1 MLFSQCWLF
10 GSYPTPACVLP
21 RHMCTQVVRWRTTCR
36 TVQTSSALSSLI
48 FGNDPMKRIL
58 SRLLA
63 VSVILVMGT
72 IAIVQALRDKN
83 AKGIE
88 QPTHGL
94 ASASSTVETGEPNPI
109 PVLPDNGNV
118 VGTSGA
124 LPNGFQDNTSLP
136 HSYGTSS
143 VTEAEYHEMA
153 TSEYESKTVQ
163 PAQIQSQNTTTIRD
177 PLGLNS
183 TPHSV
188 EAGIDQRYAAQPD
201 LNNPTPVLPQDGAL
215 RENTAIIS
223 NTSDHDPSDPN
234 QLANSNS
241 VGFVDNE
248 SPNLNLPNSD
258 STFDNNDELFENQP
272 DAAENNT
279 NNPEIS
285 NTLRDGAEDNNLD
298 QFNSP
303 TTDPPNISVITSS
316 EPDNRTTGSATTA
329 VESEQYIT
337 STDEFSETEF
347 PEALSNSTNN
357 ETNLPTLPADLVP
370 TPESVGATSQ
380 ALTSGT
386 PLEGNGKPG
395 EAKLEGQQTPTLVV
409 EKIAPTEIHV
419 GKPVEFTVHVRNTGR
434 VDAHDVVIYDTIPQ
448 GTRLVETKPA
458 ATRAT
463 DGSLKFQLGTIQ
475 PGQEAIA
482 TIELMPLVEGEIG
495 SVASVTFQTEVSVR
509 TVATKPVLVIEH
521 NGPKKALVGEEIP
534 LTITISNPGTG
545 TATGVIL
552 EEDVPEGVEHPAG
565 SSLEFEIGDL
575 KPGESRELDLIL
587 TATKAGSVENIIRA
601 RADANIF
608 VEDRQQFEV
617 VAPKLQVS
625 MRGPT
630 RRYLERQAT
639 YTIAVANPGTAAAH
653 QIELVAH
660 LPKGMKF
667 VEANNQGEYDPAQ
680 HAIYWSLEE
689 LPPAQMGSVK
699 LTTLPIEIGEQ
710 RMRIESRADMGLTD
724 AHEHSVSVAGVSSL
738 FFEVADSADPI
749 EVGKETIY
757 EIRLVNEGSKVATNV
772 RLIASVPNQMQI
784 LNGDGPTRG
793 TVEGQ
798 HIQFQPLTQ
807 LEPGGEQ
814 LYRIQVQGKGPGDH
828 RIRVQVASDDM
839 ATPITREEST
849 QVYAD
854 E

>member
-1 MLFSQCWLF
+1 MLFSHYWLF
-10 GSYPTPACVLP
+10 GSYPVPACVLP
-21 RHMCTQVVRWRTTCR
+21 RHMRTQVVRYRMICR
-36 TVQTSSALSSLI
+36 TVQTFSALSSLI

-83 AKGIE
+83 AKEID
-88 QPTHGL
+88 QPTHSL
-94 ASASSTVETGEPNPI
+94 ASASSTVETGEPDPI
-109 PVLPDNGNV
+109 PVLPDNGNI

-124 LPNGFQDNTSLP
+124 LPSGFRDSTSLP
-136 HSYGTSS
+136 PSYETSS
-143 VTEAEYHEMA
+143 VTEAEYHERA
-153 TSEYESKTVQ
+153 TSEYESQTEQ
-163 PAQIQSQNTTTIRD
+163 PGQIQSQNTSPIRD

-183 TPHSV
+183 APQPV
-188 EAGIDQRYAAQPD
+188 ESGVDQRYASQPN
-201 LNNPTPVLPQDGAL
+201 LNNNPTPALPQDEAL
-215 RENTAIIS
+215 QENTAIIA
-223 NTSDHDPSDPN
+223 NTSDHNPSDPN
-234 QLANSNS
+234 PLTSSNS

-248 SPNLNLPNSD
+248 SPNLNLPNPD
-258 STFDNNDELFENQP
+258 STFDSNNELFESEP
-272 DAAENNT
+272 DVAENDVS
-279 NNPEIS
+279 NPEIS
-285 NTLRDGAEDNNLD
+285 NTLRDGVEDGHLD

-303 TTDPPNISVITSS
+303 SNNPSTISVITSS
-316 EPDNRTTGSATTA
+316 EPDNQTADSVTTT
-329 VESEQYIT
+329 VESDRYIT
-337 STDEFSETEF
+337 SPDEFSET
-347 PEALSNSTNN
+347 LSDSANR
-357 ETNLPTLPADLVP
+357 ETNLPTLPADVVP
-370 TPESVGATSQ
+370 TPESLRDTSQ
-380 ALTSGT
+380 ALTDGT

-395 EAKLEGQQTPTLVV
+395 EAKLEGQQTPTLIV
-409 EKIAPTEIHV
+409 EKIAPTEIQV
-419 GKPVEFTVHVRNTGR
+419 GKPAEFTVHVRNTGR
-434 VDAHDVVIYDTIPQ
+434 VDAHDVVVYDTIPQ
-448 GTRLVETKPA
+448 GTRLVETKPP

-495 SVASVTFQTEVSVR
+495 SVASVTFQAEVSVR
-509 TVATKPVLVIEH
+509 TVATKPILVIEH
-521 NGPKKALVGEEIP
+521 NGPKIALVGEEIP

-565 SSLEFEIGDL
+565 SSLEFEVGDL

-601 RADANIF
+601 RADANIL

-617 VAPKLQVS
+617 VAPQLQVS
-625 MRGPT
+625 MKGPT

-667 VEANNQGEYDPAQ
+667 VETNNQGEYDPSQ

-699 LTTLPIEIGEQ
+699 LTTVPIEIGEQ

-724 AHEHSVSVAGVSSL
+724 AHEHSVSVDGVSSL

-749 EVGKETIY
+749 EVGKETLY

-772 RLIASVPNQMQI
+772 SLIASVPNQMQV

-793 TVEGQ
+793 TIEGQ

-814 LYRIQVQGKGPGDH
+814 LYRIQVQGIGAGDH

-839 ATPITREEST
+839 ATPVTREEST
-849 QVYAD
+849 RVYVD